1 MGTSNARNE
10 NLRPLFNTNIP
21 PISGKYGLRNHFWPL
36 ESCFLMRKS
45 EKWMRWLGGGGW
57 LLIQGAVIPFTL
69 IAAPPINLFS
79 FSQSQPTSL
88 TLIGCT
94 SSSILI
100 FGNLARETIPHI
112 IKLNRRSPVRQ
123 LSSAPQQ
130 ERSAEEQRVKLS
142 SCAIQGFLG
151 CFGDFECQNVTMSK
165 RLVEKC
171 PLY

>member
-1 MGTSNARNE
+1 MTIFLKNNNIKSRNE
-10 NLRPLFNTNIP
+10 EP
-21 PISGKYGLRNHFWPL
+21 SDCEVGVGV
-36 ESCFLMRKS
+36 
-45 EKWMRWLGGGGW
+45 GGW
-57 LLIQGAVIPFTL
+57 LLIQRAVIPFTL

-130 ERSAEEQRVKLS
+130 ERSAEDHRVKLS
-142 SCAIQGFLG
+142 PCALQCFLR
-151 CFGDFECQNVTMSK
+151 CFGDFESQNMSK
-165 RLVEKC
+165 RLVEKVATI
-171 PLY
+171 LITAKSLMAIHLGSKIFWW